1 MPEPR
6 AVRLRV
12 ALRDGAGA
20 PYEQLREAIR
30 AKIERGTFAPGDR
43 LPPVRAA
50 AIELDLAPNT
60 VARAYRE
67 LETEGWLVGRGR
79 AGTFVP
85 ERLPQGDDPIAALD
99 AAARV
104 YVRRARALGFDAD
117 AAARAV
123 RGLR

>member
-1 MPEPR
+1 MPEPSD
-6 AVRLRV
+6 VRLRV
-12 ALRDGAGA
+12 TLRDEAGA
-20 PYEQLREAIR
+20 PYEQLRDSIR

-43 LPPVRAA
+43 LPPVRVA

-67 LETEGWLVGRGR
+67 LEAEGWLAGRGR

-85 ERLPQGDDPIAALD
+85 DRLPAGDDPVAALD

-104 YVRRARALGFDAD
+104 YVRRARSLGFDAD

-123 RGLR
+123 RDLR